1 MATKNTLS
9 NPRYTAPAGITLPK
23 GTVIHAGTYAA
34 CHAYNAAYGNT
45 GQAPRAAVNVHATGT
60 LVWVAA
66 KLPKAAFKKP
76 RGLAKANCVHS
87 YCTNGGSN
95 PGTVGACRA
104 ALAKVKYSNPTK
116 GRTPVGNNLAWL
128 IGHGF
133 VVVVQAKPA
142 YTMAQA

>member
-1 MATKNTLS
+1 MATKSTLT

-23 GTVIHAGTYAA
+23 GTVVHAGTYAA
-34 CHAYNAAYGNT
+34 LHAYNAAYGNT
-45 GQAPRAAVNVHATGT
+45 GAAPRAAVNLHSAGT

-66 KLPKAAFKKP
+66 KLPKAAFKKA
-76 RGLAKANCVHS
+76 RGLAKANCVYG
-87 YCTNGGSN
+87 YCTVGGN

-104 ALAKVKYSNPTK
+104 ALAKVAYKHPTK

-142 YTMAQA
+142 YTMAKA